1 MQPCGRAAARLAAPG
16 KTALHLRR
24 QFACLRDG
32 RQRLRQQPQGDEI
45 DLDAWLDFQVE
56 RRRTGSTQPGLFL
69 EQRRAARPRLPVLA
83 DLSMSTEA
91 YLDDQRRVIDIVDS
105 LLLFGEALRHWAT
118 HSRCTGFPRCAGS
131 RCAGRC

>member
-1 MQPCGRAAARLAAPG
+1 E

-56 RRRTGSTQPGLFL
+56 RRRGGSTQPGLFL
-69 EQRRAARPRLPVLA
+69 EQRPRRRDLACLLLA

-91 YLDDQRRVIDIVDS
+91 YLDDQRRVIDSIVDS
-105 LLLFGEALRHWAT
+105 LLLFGEALQAL
-118 HSRCTGFPRCAGS
+118 GDPFA
-131 RCAGRC
+131 